1 MNTVP
6 DEPRFHRSTALATG
20 LRRLLEELGHRL
32 ELDEPVTVYLAG
44 GMAVHLYTG
53 ARVTTDVDAEFD
65 ARIAVP
71 NDLVIR
77 VVLEDGRAQA
87 LYFDTSYNP
96 MFALMHEE
104 YQEAA
109 IELDLGLE
117 RFRVL
122 VLSPLDL
129 AVSKLARFADNDRED
144 VLALVRAGLVTAAE
158 LESRAKQA
166 LAGFVGGASM
176 VRANV
181 ADAVRD
187 ARTVEAARSGQ
198 PGAKR

>member
-1 MNTVP
+1 MTG
-6 DEPRFHRSTALATG
+6 DGSGPRLHRTTALTTG
-20 LRRLLEELGHRL
+20 LKRLLEALERRL
-32 ELDEPVTVYLAG
+32 EPGLPVTLYLAG

-53 ARVTTDVDAEFD
+53 TRVTTDVDAEFD

-71 NDLVIR
+71 NDLVVR
-77 VVLEDGRAQA
+77 VVLEDGEEQT
-87 LYFDTSYNP
+87 LYFDTGYNP
-96 MFALMHEE
+96 MFSLMHEA
-104 YQEAA
+104 YQDDA

-117 RFRVL
+117 RLRVR

-144 VLALVRAGLVTAAE
+144 VRALVEAGLVTAAA
-158 LESRAKQA
+158 LESRSREA

-181 ADAVRD
+181 DDAVRN
-187 ARTVEAARSGQ
+187 ARAIEAGRSDR
-198 PGAKR
+198 PGTKR